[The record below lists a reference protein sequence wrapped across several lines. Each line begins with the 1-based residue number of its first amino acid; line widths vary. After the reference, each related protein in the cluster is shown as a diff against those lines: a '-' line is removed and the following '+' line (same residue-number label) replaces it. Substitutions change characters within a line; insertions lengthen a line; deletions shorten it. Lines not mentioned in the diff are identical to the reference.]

1 MSERPRLF
9 GVPRRDELLLTG
21 SLALGFAFFFLAVY
35 GGASW
40 VTGFYSGGL
49 RVDLPFERHIPFIP
63 AWAAVYV
70 SMDVL
75 LLLSLFVF
83 RTWKDMVPFALALCA
98 ETVVGA
104 VVFVLLP
111 VEVAWPARVVH
122 DGWAGIFFVADT
134 MNLERNYL
142 PSLHVAFAC
151 TAALAYA
158 ERSGWLA
165 RVLFGLWAAA
175 IAASTLFIHEHHLV
189 DVVAGAL
196 LAWGMWRFIAP
207 RARGEDFLA
216 ALRVEAFCARELYR
230 FSRRHLRYAL
240 IALALYRY
248 SLGRWWRAARVAR
261 VGFCFLQLVDDV
273 LDGDRPVDGEPLDWV
288 DALLT
293 ELEPGRGQGI
303 GTEAMPGQMRA
314 TASEMAREQATDI
327 AATLGRVLL
336 DSLESPE
343 ARANVFALM
352 RTMRRDRERV
362 REQRWLSAEQL
373 IAQHRDT
380 FRLSVDLML
389 HVAGADVRASDVPA
403 LIDAFGW
410 CSSLRDLREDL
421 EAGLYNVPAEVAEEV
436 RAEGANPADCDA
448 LLASTTGRAWVVAE
462 YARARVLLDRSAE
475 DLATLEGRTGVPL
488 LRLFHR
494 SIESF
499 RARRLPRRLPFLRE
513 PASVKPWPSG
523 AASSGPR

>member
-1 MSERPRLF
+1 MTGRPALF
-9 GVPRRDELLLTG
+9 GLPRREELLLTG
-21 SLALGFAFFFLAVY
+21 SLALGFALFFLAVY

-40 VTGFYSGGL
+40 VTGFYSGGF
-49 RVDLPFERHIPFIP
+49 RVDLPFERHIPFVP

-104 VVFVLLP
+104 VGFLVLP
-111 VEVAWPARVVH
+111 VEVSWPSRVVQ
-122 DGWAGIFFVADT
+122 DGWADIFFVADT

-158 ERSGWLA
+158 ERSGGWA
-165 RVLFGLWAAA
+165 RALFGLWATA
-175 IAASTLFIHEHHLV
+175 IAASTLLIHEHHLV

-196 LAWGMWRFIAP
+196 LAWSTWRYVAP
-207 RARGEDFLA
+207 RARGEDVLA
-216 ALRVEAFCARELYR
+216 ALRVEALCARELYR

-240 IALALYRY
+240 IGLALYRY
-248 SLGRWWRAARVAR
+248 SPGRFRRQARVAR

-273 LDGDRPVDGEPLDWV
+273 LDGDRAVEGEPLDWV
-288 DALLT
+288 DALLA
-293 ELEPGRGQGI
+293 ELETGRTQDT
-303 GTEAMPGQMRA
+303 GT
-314 TASEMAREQATDI
+314 
-327 AATLGRVLL
+327 AATLGRELL
-336 DSLESPE
+336 RSLEAPE
-343 ARANVFALM
+343 ARAHVFALM
-352 RTMRRDRERV
+352 RTMRGDRERV
-362 REQRWLSAEQL
+362 RERRWLSAEAL
-373 IAQHRDT
+373 LAQHRDT

-389 HVAGADVRASDVPA
+389 CVAGADVRASDVPS

-410 CSSLRDLREDL
+410 CSTLRDLREDL
-421 EAGLYNVPAEVAEEV
+421 AAGLYNVPAEVAEEV
-436 RAEGANPADCDA
+436 RGEGADPADHDA
-448 LLASTTGRAWVVAE
+448 LLGSAAGRAWVVTE
-462 YARARVLLDRSAE
+462 YVRARGLLERSAE
-475 DLATLEGRTGVPL
+475 ELSALEGRTGMPL

-494 SIESF
+494 SIEGF

-513 PASVKPWPSG
+513 PTGVRPWPSG
-523 AASSGPR
+523 AASGR

>member
-1 MSERPRLF
+1 MSPRPALF
-9 GVPRRDELLLTG
+9 GLPRREELVLTG
-21 SLALGFAFFFLAVY
+21 SLTVGFALFFLAVY

-49 RVDLPFERHIPFIP
+49 RVELPFERHIPFVP

-75 LLLSLFVF
+75 LLLSLLVF
-83 RTWKDMVPFALALCA
+83 RTWRDMVPFALALCV

-104 VVFVLLP
+104 VGFLVLP

-122 DGWAGIFFVADT
+122 GGWAEVFFLADT

-165 RVLFGLWAAA
+165 RTVFGLWAAG
-175 IAASTLFIHEHHLV
+175 IAASTLLIHEHHLV

-196 LAWGMWRFIAP
+196 LAWWTWRLVAP
-207 RARGEDFLA
+207 RARREDFLN
-216 ALRVEAFCARELYR
+216 ALHVEALCARELFR

-273 LDGDRPVDGEPLDWV
+273 LDGDRRIEGEPLDWV
-288 DALLT
+288 DALLV
-293 ELEPGRGQGI
+293 ELETGRAQDT
-303 GTEAMPGQMRA
+303 GT
-314 TASEMAREQATDI
+314 

-336 DSLESPE
+336 ASLEDRE
-343 ARANVFALM
+343 ARGHVFQLM
-352 RTMRRDRERV
+352 RTMRADRERV
-362 REQRWLSAEQL
+362 LGRRWLGAEAL
-373 IAQHRDT
+373 RAQHRDT

-389 HVAGADVRASDVPA
+389 HVAGAGVRASDAPA

-421 EAGLYNVPAEVAEEV
+421 AQGLYNVPAEVAEEV
-436 RAEGANPADCDA
+436 RTEGADPSDCDA
-448 LLASTTGRAWVVAE
+448 LLASAAGRAWVVGE
-462 YARARVLLDRSAE
+462 YARARTLLDCCSVE
-475 DLATLEGRTGVPL
+475 LAALEGRAGVPL

-499 RARRLPRRLPFLRE
+499 WAKRLPRRMPFLRD
-513 PASVKPWPSG
+513 AARLRPWPSG
-523 AASSGPR
+523 AASGR

>member
-1 MSERPRLF
+1 MSGRPALF
-9 GVPRRDELLLTG
+9 GLPRRGELLLTG
-21 SLALGFAFFFLAVY
+21 SLALGFALFFLAVY

-49 RVDLPFERHIPFIP
+49 RVDLPFERHIPFVP

-83 RTWKDMVPFALALCA
+83 RTWRDMVPFALALCA

-104 VVFVLLP
+104 VGYLVLP
-111 VEVAWPARVVH
+111 VEVAWPTRVVQG
-122 DGWAGIFFVADT
+122 GWADIFFVADT
-134 MNLERNYL
+134 LNLERNYL

-158 ERSGWLA
+158 ERSGGWA
-165 RVLFGLWAAA
+165 RALWGLWATA
-175 IAASTLFIHEHHLV
+175 IAASTLLIHEHHVV

-196 LAWGMWRFIAP
+196 LAWGTWRFVAP
-207 RARGEDFLA
+207 RARREDFLA
-216 ALRVEAFCARELYR
+216 ALRVEALCARELFR

-240 IALALYRY
+240 IGLVLYRY
-248 SLGRWWRAARVAR
+248 SLGRWRRQARVAR

-273 LDGDRPVDGEPLDWV
+273 LDGDRAVKGEPLDWV
-288 DALLT
+288 DALLA
-293 ELEPGRGQGI
+293 ELETGQGKDT
-303 GTEAMPGQMRA
+303 GT
-314 TASEMAREQATDI
+314 
-327 AATLGRVLL
+327 AATLGRELL
-336 DSLESPE
+336 DSLEAPE
-343 ARANVFALM
+343 ARAHVFALM

-362 REQRWLSAEQL
+362 RARRWLSADAL
-373 IAQHRDT
+373 LAQHRDT

-389 HVAGADVRASDVPA
+389 HVASADVRASDVPS

-410 CSSLRDLREDL
+410 CSTLRDLREDL

-436 RAEGANPADCDA
+436 RGEGAEPGDYDA
-448 LLASTTGRAWVVAE
+448 LLGSNAGRAWVVAE
-462 YARARVLLDRSAE
+462 YGRARVLLERSAE
-475 DLATLEGRTGVPL
+475 ELSALEGRTGMPL

-494 SIESF
+494 SIEGF

-513 PASVKPWPSG
+513 PAEVKPWPSG
-523 AASSGPR
+523 AVSGR

>member
-1 MSERPRLF
+1 MSERPALF
-9 GVPRRDELLLTG
+9 GLPRRDELLITG
-21 SLALGFAFFFLAVY
+21 SLTMGFALFFLAVY

-40 VTGFYSGGL
+40 VTGFYPGGL

-63 AWAAVYV
+63 GWAAVYV

-83 RTWKDMVPFALALCA
+83 RTWRDMVPFALALCV

-104 VVFVLLP
+104 VGFLVLP

-122 DGWAGIFFVADT
+122 GGSAGVFFLADT

-158 ERSGWLA
+158 ERSGWLG
-165 RVLFGLWAAA
+165 RTLFGLWAAA
-175 IAASTLFIHEHHLV
+175 IAASTLLIHEHHLL

-196 LAWGMWRFIAP
+196 LAWGTWRLVAP
-207 RARGEDFLA
+207 RARREDFLN
-216 ALRVEAFCARELYR
+216 ALHMEALCARELFR

-273 LDGDRPVDGEPLDWV
+273 LDGDRRIDGEPLDWV
-288 DALLT
+288 DALLV
-293 ELEPGRGQGI
+293 ELETRRGQDT
-303 GTEAMPGQMRA
+303 GT
-314 TASEMAREQATDI
+314 
-327 AATLGRVLL
+327 AATLGRALL
-336 DSLESPE
+336 DSLEDPE
-343 ARANVFALM
+343 ARGHVFQLM
-352 RTMRRDRERV
+352 RTMRADRERV
-362 REQRWLSAEQL
+362 RERRWLGAEAL
-373 IAQHRDT
+373 LAQHRNT

-389 HVAGADVRASDVPA
+389 HVAGAGVRASDAPA

-410 CSSLRDLREDL
+410 CSALRDLREDL
-421 EAGLYNVPAEVAEEV
+421 AQGLYNVPAEVAEEV
-436 RAEGANPADCDA
+436 RAEGVDPADCDA
-448 LLASTTGRAWVVAE
+448 LLASAAGRAWAVAE
-462 YARARVLLDRSAE
+462 Y
-475 DLATLEGRTGVPL
+475 
-488 LRLFHR
+488 
-494 SIESF
+494 
-499 RARRLPRRLPFLRE
+499 
-513 PASVKPWPSG
+513 
-523 AASSGPR
+523 